1 MDRRYKTIS
10 CIYMFEQPDLA
21 HRALVFCL
29 TRPLRQG
36 QQTYPHLVLYAP
48 TERYSLSLSLSEVEI
63 TPSIDRRAC

>member
-1 MDRRYKTIS
+1 
-10 CIYMFEQPDLA
+10 MFEQPDLA

-48 TERYSLSLSLSEVEI
+48 TERYSLSLSLSEVGI
-63 TPSIDRRAC
+63 TQKIDRRAC